1 MYQDKH
7 ANQRSQWIIILP
19 NINQY
24 VFPIIFIGYTHYKC
38 FYLQGISEAND
49 NIKFYNVD
57 IKDKHV
63 ILLAGHSR

>member
-1 MYQDKH
+1 M
-7 ANQRSQWIIILP
+7 
-19 NINQY
+19 
-24 VFPIIFIGYTHYKC
+24 
-38 FYLQGISEAND
+38 YLQWTSEMND